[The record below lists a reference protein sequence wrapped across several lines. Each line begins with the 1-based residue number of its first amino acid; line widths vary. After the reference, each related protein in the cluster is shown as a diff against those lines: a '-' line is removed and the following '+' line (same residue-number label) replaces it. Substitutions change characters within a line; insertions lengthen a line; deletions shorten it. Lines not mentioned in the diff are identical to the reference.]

1 MAQVTG
7 AFPYDIDNLLGGA
20 VRILYA
26 DPTVVTAVPSDI
38 SQVIDM
44 VAPYTPKTNWKDFG
58 ATKESFTYSRGFD
71 TSGWEI
77 QQVAGSILEEV
88 SDITRTVQLSMAEVT
103 QETMKIFDQGVAGTV
118 AAAAGK
124 SAQKVVKFGSFKTPD
139 KVRVAFVSRRH
150 TGSGLVTEPG
160 GTTRGRFV
168 MGVGYS
174 CALTADSIDMEQ
186 NKGDLTA
193 VGLTF
198 RLFPESGQTVGQEH
212 GAWFLEDAGTIA

>member
-20 VRILYA
+20 VRVLFA
-26 DPTVVTAVPSDI
+26 DPVSTTVPTGIHD
-38 SQVIDM
+38 VIDM
-44 VAPYTPKTNWKDFG
+44 VAPYATKTGWKDFG

-88 SDITRTVQLSMAEVT
+88 SDITRTVQLSMAEIT
-103 QETMKIFDQGVAGTV
+103 QSGLTLFDQGVAGTV
-118 AAAAGK
+118 VAATGH
-124 SAQKVVKFGSFKTPD
+124 SAQKTVRFGSFKTPN

-160 GTTRGRFV
+160 GATRGRFV
-168 MGVGYS
+168 LGVGYS
-174 CALTADSIDMEQ
+174 CALSADSVDMEQ

-212 GAWFLEDAGTIA
+212 GAWFLEDAGTFT